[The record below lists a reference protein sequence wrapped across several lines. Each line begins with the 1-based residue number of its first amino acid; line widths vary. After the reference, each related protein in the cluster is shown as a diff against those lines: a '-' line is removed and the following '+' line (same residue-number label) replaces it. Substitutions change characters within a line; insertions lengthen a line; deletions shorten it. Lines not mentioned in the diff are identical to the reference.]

1 MRPSSAP
8 LRSRYFRSYLK
19 YRRKFK
25 PALRKKFDADLRK
38 LKQRMKQLGHGSL
51 MLSDADSF
59 FGRNLNLD
67 DDDDDTAAKLIS
79 LRAARAEL

>member
-38 LKQRMKQLGHGSL
+38 LKQRMKRQKKSKHPT
-51 MLSDADSF
+51 DPE
-59 FGRNLNLD
+59 R
-67 DDDDDTAAKLIS
+67 
-79 LRAARAEL
+79 